1 VQIFGSTNEGRVMP
15 TDKEFDPCPSDAAA
29 AAVMRANA
37 LNGSGLDALVT
48 IGQAAALFHRT
59 PRTLRNWRRRG
70 WLRAVRIGG
79 GLYFRAAEIEA
90 LLARGEAGAMMATSA
105 VKPLVVEAPQP
116 DKPTAPPTKTVPDD
130 EP

>member
-1 VQIFGSTNEGRVMP
+1 MP
-15 TDKEFDPCPSDAAA
+15 MNDEPDPLMSDTGA
-29 AAVMRANA
+29 AAVPSVNPVT
-37 LNGSGLDALVT
+37 GSSLESLLT

-90 LLARGEAGAMMATSA
+90 LVAGSEAGAVTADSAEKPVAMGAT
-105 VKPLVVEAPQP
+105 QP
-116 DKPTAPPTKTVPDD
+116 DKPTALTTGAVPDD
-130 EP
+130 AP